1 VPHPTPR
8 TPLVRPPTVR
18 APLFVLAAVL
28 CATPAA
34 ALQPLIT
41 DDTST
46 QGSGGN
52 QLELSLNRSR
62 ITIDGVSDR
71 VGSLPV
77 VYTRGLGET
86 VDLYAGAVYVD
97 LRPGG
102 GSDETRGAGN
112 PTVGAKW
119 RFLETSASGTSAA
132 AKLEFL
138 LPVSGSAE
146 AVGLGSAST
155 GGNLTLILS
164 QDLPF
169 GAIHVNGSAGRLRYR
184 ASGNNPD
191 STPMRLSAAP
201 VWQLNPQWR
210 LALDMGAQW
219 VQSVG
224 QRVRTGFGE
233 LGAIWTPDDD
243 LDLALGVIRTADNQN
258 PRTSTL
264 AATAG
269 LTWRF
274 K

>member
-1 VPHPTPR
+1 MLLPLSAPFPR
-8 TPLVRPPTVR
+8 PLNFL
-18 APLFVLAAVL
+18 APACVLAAAL
-28 CATPAA
+28 FAGQAA

-52 QLELSLNRSR
+52 QLEVSLNGSR
-62 ITIDGVSDR
+62 FTTNGASDR
-71 VGSLPV
+71 VGSLPG
-77 VYTRGLGET
+77 VYTRGVAET
-86 VDLYAGAVYVD
+86 VDVYAGGVYVH
-97 LRPGG
+97 LSPAGG
-102 GSDETRGAGN
+102 QDAARGAGN
-112 PTVGAKW
+112 PTIGTKW
-119 RFLETSASGTSAA
+119 RFLETTAGGTSAA

-138 LPVSGSAE
+138 LPVSGNAE
-146 AVGLGSAST
+146 ATGLGSASV
-155 GGNLTLILS
+155 GGNLTFILS

-169 GAIHVNGSAGRLRYR
+169 GAIHVNASAGRLRYR

-224 QRVRTGFGE
+224 QRVRTGFVE
-233 LGAIWTPDDD
+233 LGAIWSPDDD

-258 PRTSTL
+258 PRTSAL
-264 AATAG
+264 AATVG

>member
-1 VPHPTPR
+1 MSLSP
-8 TPLVRPPTVR
+8 
-18 APLFVLAAVL
+18 AFVLAAAL

-52 QLELSLNRSR
+52 QLELSLNASR
-62 ITIDGVSDR
+62 TTSDGVSDR
-71 VGSLPV
+71 VGSLPL
-77 VYTRGLGET
+77 VYTRGVAET
-86 VDLYAGAVYVD
+86 LDLFAGGVYVR

-102 GSDETRGAGN
+102 GKGEASGAGN
-112 PTVGAKW
+112 PTIGAKW
-119 RFLETSASGTSAA
+119 RFLDTSPSGTSAA
-132 AKLEFL
+132 AKLEIL
-138 LPVSGSAE
+138 VPVSGSAE
-146 AVGLGSAST
+146 AVGLGSASV

-169 GAIHVNGSAGRLRYR
+169 GAIHVNASAGRLRYR
-184 ASGNNPD
+184 AAGNNPD

-201 VWQLNPQWR
+201 VWHLNPQWR

-219 VQSVG
+219 VQSSG
-224 QRVRTGFGE
+224 QSLRTGFGE
-233 LGAIWTPDDD
+233 PGAIWSPDDD

-258 PRTSTL
+258 PRTSAL
-264 AATAG
+264 AVTAG

>member
-1 VPHPTPR
+1 VLQPSPPAPCPR
-8 TPLVRPPTVR
+8 SLKFL
-18 APLFVLAAVL
+18 APAFVLAVTLFATKAV
-28 CATPAA
+28 

-52 QLELSLNRSR
+52 QLELSLNQSR
-62 ITIDGVSDR
+62 ITTSGVSDR
-71 VGSLPV
+71 VGGLPV
-77 VYTRGLGET
+77 VYTRGVFET
-86 VDLYAGAVYVD
+86 LDVYAGAVYVD

-102 GSDETRGAGN
+102 GSDEARGAGN
-112 PTVGAKW
+112 PTVGTKW
-119 RFLETSASGTSAA
+119 RFLDTSASGTSAA
-132 AKLEFL
+132 AKLEIL
-138 LPVSGSAE
+138 VPVSGSAE
-146 AVGLGSAST
+146 AAGLGSASL
-155 GGNLTLILS
+155 GGNLTFILS

-169 GAIHVNGSAGRLRYR
+169 GAIHVNASAGRLRYR
-184 ASGNNPD
+184 ASGNNSD
-191 STPMRLSAAP
+191 STPIRLSAAP

-224 QRVRTGFGE
+224 QRVRTGFGQ
-233 LGAIWTPDDD
+233 LGAIWSPDDD

-258 PRTSTL
+258 PRTSAL
-264 AATAG
+264 ATTVG

>member
-1 VPHPTPR
+1 MF
-8 TPLVRPPTVR
+8 
-18 APLFVLAAVL
+18 AN
-28 CATPAA
+28 PAA

-52 QLELSLNRSR
+52 QLELSLNQSR
-62 ITIDGVSDR
+62 ITTSGVSDR
-71 VGSLPV
+71 AGSLPV
-77 VYTRGLGET
+77 VYTRGVFET
-86 VDLYAGAVYVD
+86 LDLYAGGVYVD

-102 GSDETRGAGN
+102 GAGDARGAGN
-112 PTVGAKW
+112 PTLGGKW
-119 RFLETSASGTSAA
+119 RFFDTSAGGTSAA

-146 AVGLGSAST
+146 AAGLGSASV

-169 GAIHVNGSAGRLRYR
+169 GAVHVNASAGRLRYR

-210 LALDMGAQW
+210 LALDLGAQW
-219 VQSVG
+219 VQSSQ
-224 QRVRTGFGE
+224 QRVRTGFVE
-233 LGAIWTPDDD
+233 LGAIWSPDDD
-243 LDLALGVIRTADNQN
+243 LDLALGVVRTADNQN
-258 PRTSTL
+258 PGTSAVAGTL
-264 AATAG
+264 G

>member
-1 VPHPTPR
+1 MLQPPAPPSSR
-8 TPLVRPPTVR
+8 PLKSL
-18 APLFVLAAVL
+18 APAFALAAAL
-28 CATPAA
+28 FASQAA

-102 GSDETRGAGN
+102 GSDEARGAGN

-119 RFLETSASGTSAA
+119 RFLDASASGTSAA

-138 LPVSGSAE
+138 LPVSGNAE
-146 AVGLGSAST
+146 AAGLGSASV
-155 GGNLTLILS
+155 GGNLTFILS

-169 GAIHVNGSAGRLRYR
+169 GAIHVNASAGRLRYR

-224 QRVRTGFGE
+224 QRVRTGFVE
-233 LGAIWTPDDD
+233 LGAIWSPDDD
-243 LDLALGVIRTADNQN
+243 LDLALGVVRTADKQN
-258 PRTSTL
+258 PRTCAL

>member
-1 VPHPTPR
+1 MQPPPPPASFPQ
-8 TPLVRPPTVR
+8 PLPFR
-18 APLFVLAAVL
+18 AHAIAFAAALF
-28 CATPAA
+28 ATHAA

-52 QLELSLNRSR
+52 QLELSLNQSR
-62 ITIDGVSDR
+62 ITTRGVSDQS
-71 VGSLPV
+71 GSLAA
-77 VYTRGLGET
+77 VYTRGVAET

-102 GSDETRGAGN
+102 GSDEARGAGN

-119 RFLETSASGTSAA
+119 RFLDTSTGGTSAA
-132 AKLEFL
+132 AKLEIL
-138 LPVSGSAE
+138 VPVSGSAE

-169 GAIHVNGSAGRLRYR
+169 GAIHVNASAGRLRYR

-201 VWQLNPQWR
+201 VWQLTPQWR
-210 LALDMGAQW
+210 LALDLGAQW
-219 VQSVG
+219 VRSSE
-224 QRVRTGFGE
+224 QRVRTGFVE
-233 LGAIWTPDDD
+233 LGAIWSPKDD
-243 LDLALGVIRTADNQN
+243 LDLALGVIQTADNQN
-258 PRTSTL
+258 PRTRAL

-274 K
+274 R